1 MSYRPW
7 NVNGQAKQS
16 IDGMNGIA
24 GNKSTLSRCTPI
36 TLTPIMTSFIQDT
49 LSKIPGIDPRVLQ
62 RNQAFSGLNDGPA
75 ATASRLAGLVQEAH
89 AKDDSPIYTSNFGQP
104 IPDSGHSLNI
114 GGIPYQG
121 DTLLLEKQQAF
132 DRGKIQE
139 RIVHPCGS
147 SAFGYFQVT
156 QDVSHLTKA
165 AMFQPGKKTPAYTRF
180 STVTYGREFPDS
192 ARNPR
197 GFATKFYTEEGKIV
211 KSVLRVECP
220 NQWDAGNYDL
230 VGLNWPVFFVRDPF
244 MGPDNIRSQQRNP
257 KNGLIDFNTWFDFLA
272 NVPESQHAG
281 LMLMSDHATPVGWRF
296 MSGYG
301 CHTFRW
307 VNKSGSSYHWRS
319 NQGTKEFT
327 NEEAITM
334 CGQDPDFAKRDLW
347 NHIERGGDA
356 RWTMF
361 VQVLTPEKLA
371 DGTLDFDPFDVTKV
385 WPRSKIPMQEVGEL
399 VLNRNPEDYH
409 RDVEQAAFSP
419 GSLVPGIELSP
430 DTLLQWRAF
439 FYRDAQYHR
448 LGSAN
453 IHQIPVNCPFMA
465 RFVSPDNYAGNM
477 RIDGNV
483 AGKPTYFPNSY
494 HNRKPTTGGAPGF
507 LPEAE
512 EVPMQVA
519 SNVLSRKSYYL
530 HEGTPSEYNQ
540 VRELY
545 SRVLTPEKRNEL
557 HKNTATLLKHC
568 DSIVQKNYLI
578 QLCAIDQSY
587 ARAIYDLLPAHDG
600 YTLEEIK
607 EQSKEAHLVGK
618 NPRFFSVS
626 KGANFM
632 GMPIA

>member
-1 MSYRPW
+1 
-7 NVNGQAKQS
+7 
-16 IDGMNGIA
+16 
-24 GNKSTLSRCTPI
+24 
-36 TLTPIMTSFIQDT
+36 MTSFIQDT
-49 LSKIPGIDPRVLQ
+49 LSKIPGVDPRVLQ

-75 ATASRLAGLVQEAH
+75 ATASRLAGLVQESH

-104 IPDSGHSLNI
+104 LPDSGHALNI

-132 DRGKIQE
+132 DRGKIVE

-156 QDVSHLTKA
+156 GDVSHLTKA
-165 AMFQPGKKTPAYTRF
+165 AFLQPGKKTPAYTRF

-197 GFATKFYTEEGKIV
+197 GFATKFYTEEG
-211 KSVLRVECP
+211 
-220 NQWDAGNYDL
+220 NYDL

-257 KNGLIDFNTWFDFLA
+257 KSGLIDYNAWFDFLG

-281 LMLMSDHATPVGWRF
+281 LMLLSDHATPVGWRF

-307 VNKSGSSYHWRS
+307 TNTSGQGVFVKYHWRS
-319 NQGTKEFT
+319 KQGTKEFT
-327 NEEAITM
+327 HEEAIAM
-334 CGQDPDFAKRDLW
+334 CGEDPDFAKRDLW
-347 NHIERGGDA
+347 QHIETGGDA

-361 VQVLTPEKLA
+361 VQVLTPEDLA
-371 DGTLDFDPFDVTKV
+371 SGKLDFDPFDVTKV
-385 WPRSKIPMQEVGEL
+385 WPRSKFPLQEVGEL
-399 VLNRNPEDYH
+399 ILNRNPEDYH

-465 RFVSPDNYAGNM
+465 RFHSPDNYAGTM

-483 AGKPTYFPNSY
+483 ASKPTYFPNSY
-494 HNRKPTTGGAPGF
+494 HNNKPTTAGAPGF
-507 LPEAE
+507 LPQAE

-519 SNVLSRKSYYL
+519 NNILSRKSYYL
-530 HEGTPSEYNQ
+530 HEGSPTEYNQ

-545 SRVLTPEKRNEL
+545 QRVLTPQKREEL
-557 HKNTATLLKHC
+557 HSNTARLLKHA
-568 DSIVQKNYLI
+568 DAVVQKNYLI
-578 QLCAIDQSY
+578 QLHAIDPGY
-587 ARAIYDLLPAHDG
+587 ATAIYDLLPEHKG
-600 YTLEEIK
+600 YTFEDIAEGAK
-607 EQSKEAHLVGK
+607 SAHLVGK
-618 NPRFFSVS
+618 NPQFFSAG
-626 KGANFM
+626 KGASFM
-632 GMPIA
+632 GMPI